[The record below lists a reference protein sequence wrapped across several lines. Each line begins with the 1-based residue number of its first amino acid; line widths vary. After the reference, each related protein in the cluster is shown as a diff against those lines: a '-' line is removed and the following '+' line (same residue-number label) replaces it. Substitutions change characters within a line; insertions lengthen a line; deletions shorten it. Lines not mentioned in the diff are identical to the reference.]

1 MNLLLNGPLN
11 SPGCIAGQQVQFP
24 ERAGA
29 LRKFLTAVSP
39 KYNITL
45 FHYRKSGN
53 RASGILLGIQLPP
66 AERAAFAEATAALG
80 SEFSFSELSG
90 TARDVFEMFIS

>member
-1 MNLLLNGPLN
+1 M
-11 SPGCIAGQQVQFP
+11 CYAAQQVQFP

-66 AERAAFAEATAALG
+66 AERTEFAEATAALG
-80 SEFSFSELSG
+80 SEFSFTELSG